1 MKNDLPK
8 FKITIDDM
16 YSDGEDLG
24 IDKIA
29 HTATPAIKK
38 KGFAFNEVKQ
48 VKSVFADDLKYRI
61 SGPIM
66 KRMDIYRRDNGEEYY
81 VEFEKEVIDQLFVK
95 FMSKL
100 NNDRK
105 NFNDEHED
113 KDAPSFLLYAWEE
126 EDGDEIW
133 ITTQFTDK
141 DVYNEYVEAGKTGY
155 SIEGF
160 LGMKMSEILE
170 KQTKNKQQTMNQKGL
185 KLGELGPSAYLELPV
200 GEHTIGGKVYTVKEE
215 TINAGTPDEYT
226 CNYIESIVPVS
237 DVTPTETTP
246 VADTTLAEETQLS
259 EETKLAEQ
267 TEEEKAGEEAAKE
280 EDTKETE
287 MAEGD
292 MPTTND
298 AEINDLPV
306 TESYS
311 KEEIDNKFDE
321 LYRVIADLKAEDTKE
336 DVAPVQNNE
345 TKLSIHDRFAELV
358 RFSKENKVQL

>member
-200 GEHTIGGKVYTVKEE
+200 GEHTIGGKLYTVAEE
-215 TINAGTPDEYT
+215 VINPGTENEYT
-226 CNYIESIVPVS
+226 CNYIVSMVPVS
-237 DVTPTETTP
+237 GEETAP
-246 VADTTLAEETQLS
+246 VADETQLS

-267 TEEEKAGEEAAKE
+267 TEEEKAAEQAAEE

-292 MPTTND
+292 VPTEETP
-298 AEINDLPV
+298 AEENQV
-306 TESYS
+306 ESYT

-321 LYRVIADLKAEDTKE
+321 LYRVIADLKADESEEVK
-336 DVAPVQNNE
+336 PVQNNE

-358 RFSKENKVQL
+358 RFTKENKVQL